1 MPISFYLFHL
11 FFLLMFGQQ
20 NALRKTPKLLYSKRD
35 NLVSISIIIGSILYP
50 IGIIYFGIQYSW
62 IISVITGLLMV
73 FLSGFVFIILPPLYL
88 LSPLWSVVLTIAI
101 VFEIY
106 NINQ

>member
-1 MPISFYLFHL
+1 MPLSFYLFHL

-20 NALRKTPKLLYSKRD
+20 NVLRKTPKLSYSKRD

-62 IISVITGLLMV
+62 IISIITGLSMV
-73 FLSGFVFIILPPLYL
+73 FLSGFTYIVLPFLYL
-88 LSPLWSVVLTIAI
+88 LSPSWSVFLAAAIALE
-101 VFEIY
+101 FY
-106 NINQ
+106 SYFK